1 MRTMMKH
8 FLPFMFLTLL
18 ASGPAALAQN
28 WEVGAGGG
36 ANFYTSQTFTNPAGN
51 AAAKLASGFIVSAWL
66 DNNTSGPFGGELR
79 YDYEHTDLKLSSDGT
94 SVNFGGAQTNAI
106 HYDAVLHF
114 APKEAR
120 VVPYVTGGVGIKDYS
135 GTGKEQVF
143 QPLSDI
149 ALLTKTSQ
157 FKPLIVF
164 GSGIKFQ
171 IASNVTLTPI
181 NHITARSRKNTN
193 KKKKSNR
200 PLSFLGVF
208 FSFFLAPLPPI
219 R

>member
-1 MRTMMKH
+1 MMKH

-36 ANFYTSQTFTNPAGN
+36 GNFYTSQTFTNPAGN

-164 GSGIKFQ
+164 GGGIKFQ
-171 IASNVTLTPI
+171 IASNVTFRVEVHDFMTPFPDKVI
-181 NHITARSRKNTN
+181 APALGSKVGGW
-193 KKKKSNR
+193 
-200 PLSFLGVF
+200 LSDFAAMAGIS
-208 FSFFLAPLPPI
+208 FSF
-219 R
+219 